1 MLSHSKSMHISL
13 YLCDCYIC
21 IPLLCTV
28 LYSITCII
36 LAHPIYLQLHIHS
49 RICIIFAHTSLRLYV
64 SYICLQNITGLH
76 RLLDNLREM
85 SAGVSETKLFALN
98 EAVDLNTKK
107 MCTLQI
113 VNEKSANTLYIL
125 QILFGGILAFDI
137 LDRITGKV
145 I

>member
-1 MLSHSKSMHISL
+1 
-13 YLCDCYIC
+13 
-21 IPLLCTV
+21 
-28 LYSITCII
+28 
-36 LAHPIYLQLHIHS
+36 
-49 RICIIFAHTSLRLYV
+49 
-64 SYICLQNITGLH
+64 
-76 RLLDNLREM
+76 M

-137 LDRITGKV
+137 LDRITGKIIHHV
-145 I
+145 YYIIVYII